1 MTEIKIIKNITH
13 KHLEDIYRKINN
25 YKDESIEL
33 LIPNELSQ
41 YRFGLLADILKLIIT
56 LNSSS
61 NIKSVK
67 LDFDLNE
74 LDRFYEQEYSYPIV
88 SLLWNNSLFLDSNG
102 KNIKSLLRS
111 KQNEFFLKMNSFEK
125 FKGNKHIWVNTDHLS
140 QSKGLIRLF
149 ENANGFNDNEDKIIS
164 SVRRIL
170 VENVLTFNKRNI
182 EEIESII
189 GDIGAII
196 YELTKN
202 TFEWGRTDSNSVEI
216 SASIRGAYLRFHK
229 NKKER
234 LIKDYLGTPIT
245 TFFEHKSIEQESLN
259 HLEQVYYL
267 EVLVFD
273 SGVGFI
279 EKFQEKDETN
289 SLNIIKK
296 CLIKNQTSSVSN
308 LKSKKGIGL
317 DRILKILDNK
327 GFLKIS
333 TDIYEVYR
341 DLIKDNYKPVNKN
354 NLEDLV
360 LENWNPEGD
369 VNRIKAQGSYVSI
382 LYPFKNEAY
391 G

>member
-1 MTEIKIIKNITH
+1 
-13 KHLEDIYRKINN
+13 
-25 YKDESIEL
+25 
-33 LIPNELSQ
+33 
-41 YRFGLLADILKLIIT
+41 
-56 LNSSS
+56 
-61 NIKSVK
+61 
-67 LDFDLNE
+67 
-74 LDRFYEQEYSYPIV
+74 
-88 SLLWNNSLFLDSNG
+88 
-102 KNIKSLLRS
+102 
-111 KQNEFFLKMNSFEK
+111 
-125 FKGNKHIWVNTDHLS
+125 
-140 QSKGLIRLF
+140 
-149 ENANGFNDNEDKIIS
+149 
-164 SVRRIL
+164 
-170 VENVLTFNKRNI
+170 
-182 EEIESII
+182 
-189 GDIGAII
+189 
-196 YELTKN
+196 
-202 TFEWGRTDSNSVEI
+202 
-216 SASIRGAYLRFHK
+216 
-229 NKKER
+229 
-234 LIKDYLGTPIT
+234 LGTPIT

>member
-202 TFEWGRTDSNSVEI
+202 TF
-216 SASIRGAYLRFHK
+216 
-229 NKKER
+229 
-234 LIKDYLGTPIT
+234 
-245 TFFEHKSIEQESLN
+245 
-259 HLEQVYYL
+259 
-267 EVLVFD
+267 
-273 SGVGFI
+273 
-279 EKFQEKDETN
+279 KF
-289 SLNIIKK
+289 
-296 CLIKNQTSSVSN
+296 C
-308 LKSKKGIGL
+308 
-317 DRILKILDNK
+317 
-327 GFLKIS
+327 
-333 TDIYEVYR
+333 
-341 DLIKDNYKPVNKN
+341 
-354 NLEDLV
+354 
-360 LENWNPEGD
+360 
-369 VNRIKAQGSYVSI
+369 
-382 LYPFKNEAY
+382 
-391 G
+391 

>member
-1 MTEIKIIKNITH
+1 MTKIKIIKNTTH

-25 YKDESIEL
+25 YRDESIEL
-33 LIPNELSQ
+33 SIPNELSQ

-61 NIKSVK
+61 HIKSVK

-74 LDRFYEQEYSYPIV
+74 LDRFYEQEYSYPII
-88 SLLWNNSLFLDSNG
+88 SLLWNNSSFLDGNG
-102 KNIKSLLRS
+102 ENIKSLLRS

-149 ENANGFNDNEDKIIS
+149 ENANGFNDDEEKIIS

-182 EEIESII
+182 EEIDSII

-216 SASIRGAYLRFHK
+216 PASIRGAYLRFHK

-234 LIKDYLGTPIT
+234 LVKDYLGTPIT

-267 EVLVFD
+267 EILVFD

-279 EKFQEKDETN
+279 EKFQERDEIN
-289 SLNIIKK
+289 NLNIIKK

-341 DLIKDNYKPVNKN
+341 DLIKDNYKPVDKN

-369 VNRIKAQGSYVSI
+369 VNHVKAQGSYVSI

>member
-1 MTEIKIIKNITH
+1 MTEIKIIKNTTH
-13 KHLEDIYRKINN
+13 KHLEDIYRKINK
-25 YKDESIEL
+25 YKDEFIEL
-33 LIPNELSQ
+33 SIPNELSQ

-61 NIKSVK
+61 HIKSVK

-74 LDRFYEQEYSYPIV
+74 LDRFYEQEYSYPII

-102 KNIKSLLRS
+102 ENIKSLLRG

-149 ENANGFNDNEDKIIS
+149 ENANGFNDDEEKIIS

-182 EEIESII
+182 QEIESII

-216 SASIRGAYLRFHK
+216 PESIRGAYLRFHK

-245 TFFEHKSIEQESLN
+245 TFFEHKSFEQESLN

-267 EVLVFD
+267 EILVFD

-279 EKFQEKDETN
+279 EKFQERDVTN
-289 SLNIIKK
+289 NLNIIKK

-341 DLIKDNYKPVNKN
+341 DLIKDNYKPVDKN

-369 VNRIKAQGSYVSI
+369 VNQVKAQGSYVSI